1 MNKTPMK
8 KPKILKV
15 VRTDAFVKVRVETSR
30 QSEQKTAP
38 DPKKPGETKTK
49 EVTSFEENEIT
60 AHEAPLPA
68 FDEAFQALAP
78 VAAKVLE
85 VTPDWAKNVTVV
97 SVTVS
102 YTEHNIRS
110 AVIGF
115 VKSINATAS
124 LHPLKTPAFQ
134 IDDGKTPEQGRRQC
148 TPSHAE
154 KVADFLKEAQRYAAG
169 ERSQQ
174 LLNFEEDEAEEDE
187 DSVDPLPGLGKDAA
201 NE

>member
-1 MNKTPMK
+1 MNKTMSK

-30 QSEQKTAP
+30 QSEQKAAP

-68 FDEAFQALAP
+68 FDEALQALGP
-78 VAAKVLE
+78 VAAKALE
-85 VTPDWAKNVTVV
+85 VPPEWAKNVVVV
-97 SVTVS
+97 SVAIS

-124 LHPLKTPAFQ
+124 LHPLKTPSFQ

-174 LLNFEEDEAEEDE
+174 LLNFEEDEDDDDKTTALPLGN
-187 DSVDPLPGLGKDAA
+187 DSA
-201 NE
+201 ND